1 MGSQNPLLLKL
12 LTTLQQRHLL
22 LTLSNHLLLLLL
34 LLLLS
39 LRLLRLLRLR
49 RLLWLLGRLCLG
61 RCTLL
66 VSGLLRC
73 RLRSW
78 LRALLRLLL
87 LELGRRR
94 SLALLWS

>member
-34 LLLLS
+34 LS

-49 RLLWLLGRLCLG
+49 RLLWLLGRLRLG

-87 LELGRRR
+87 LELGWRR

>member
-34 LLLLS
+34 G

-49 RLLWLLGRLCLG
+49 RLLWLLGRLRLG

-87 LELGRRR
+87 LELGWRR

>member
-34 LLLLS
+34 LG

-49 RLLWLLGRLCLG
+49 RLLWLLGRLRLG

-87 LELGRRR
+87 LELGWRR